1 MIAKANQ
8 FQQNQKKR
16 IVESIIFKIAITA
29 HSMIKIK
36 HKRNISFRIGFII
49 EWEVVIFIMVLLLFD
64 NVNIKY
70 KLVRLLITHIGK
82 IRPHKFRIYLRRTF
96 VNLCYQKM
104 QMSLMY
110 RN

>member
-8 FQQNQKKR
+8 FQQNQNKR
-16 IVESIIFKIAITA
+16 IVESIIFKIVITA

-36 HKRNISFRIGFII
+36 HKRNIFFRIGFII

-70 KLVRLLITHIGK
+70 KLVRLLITHIIGK
-82 IRPHKFRIYLRRTF
+82 IRPPKFRIYLRRTF
-96 VNLCYQKM
+96 VNFSY
-104 QMSLMY
+104 
-110 RN
+110 